1 MAEAVAGLLN
11 TEPNDVEIDPTPFKR
26 LAYQEVLSFAQYL
39 LGEAENASAI
49 RDQVEEISRREATFK
64 SLVDSIQALSERG
77 SIEETVSTSNY
88 ELYGTIISAY
98 GNKIIAE
105 PITGSQATESQFVE
119 IRSTGLLGGDSLA
132 LGAVIDVGEKRV
144 IIEVTTQY
152 EGKRAPSFGDAVY
165 LAIP

>member
-98 GNKIIAE
+98 G
-105 PITGSQATESQFVE
+105 T
-119 IRSTGLLGGDSLA
+119 RSS
-132 LGAVIDVGEKRV
+132 
-144 IIEVTTQY
+144 
-152 EGKRAPSFGDAVY
+152 PS
-165 LAIP
+165 P